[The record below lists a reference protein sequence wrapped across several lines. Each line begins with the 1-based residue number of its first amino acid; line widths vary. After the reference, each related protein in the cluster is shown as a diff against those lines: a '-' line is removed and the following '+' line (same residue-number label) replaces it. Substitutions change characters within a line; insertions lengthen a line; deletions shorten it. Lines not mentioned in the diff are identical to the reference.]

1 MLRRSIGVCALGVT
15 VTVAARGAIA
25 PAAAG
30 VEVGTL
36 SPRAIGHA
44 GAAIVSDDGGAAVF
58 ACPAAIARRDGRR
71 AQLAGLALDDEA
83 ALITPD
89 HPRVQDGGGA
99 TLTPA
104 VSAAGHLGDVVLAV
118 AYATTEAFHHDL
130 PVAGLEL
137 PAADVA
143 GRFPHRYAGSVA
155 GLQRQTVGAAAA
167 IRPTEWLA
175 LGVAVTVAQVD
186 VEERRRLWAG
196 FAGRDPLAQP
206 TRDVDVALTAGDGLV
221 PGGALGALIAPLD
234 APLEL
239 ALGVSWSDDV
249 RADGDATV
257 AAVAD
262 AAQVAAVAPASAL
275 RLGSALTANLG
286 VRWLGERYAV
296 EGAATWTAYPTGAD
310 AWAIAGVELVD
321 QSGARA
327 RLAQLPS
334 RLPRKGHG
342 ALAAAVD
349 VEVLPGF
356 AWLALGYRWASAASA
371 GPTLTT
377 VGADL
382 GGHTLAAGLELS
394 AGDATITIGVAH
406 QLSRQRTA
414 RGPGLSLD
422 NPFPGGVA
430 PANLGTHA
438 TALDLVGIGLE
449 LVAP

>member
-1 MLRRSIGVCALGVT
+1 VLRRPIGACALGVT
-15 VTVAARGAIA
+15 VTALGAIA
-25 PAAAG
+25 PARAG

-44 GAAIVSDDGGAAVF
+44 GAAVASDDGGAAVF
-58 ACPAAIARRDGRR
+58 TCPAAIARRDTRR
-71 AQLAGLALDDEA
+71 AQLAGLAIDDEV

-89 HPRVQDGGGA
+89 HPRVKDGGGA
-99 TLTPA
+99 TLAPA
-104 VSAAGHLGDVVLAV
+104 VSAAGHLGPVVLAV
-118 AYATTEAFHHDL
+118 AYATTEAFHRDL

-143 GRFPHRYAGSVA
+143 ARFPHRYAGSVA
-155 GLQRQTVGAAAA
+155 SVQRQTVGAAAA

-175 LGVAVTVAQVD
+175 LGVAVTLAQVD
-186 VEERRRLWAG
+186 LEERRRLWAG

-206 TRDVDVALTAGDGLV
+206 TRDVDVDLTAGDGLV

-234 APLEL
+234 APLEV
-239 ALGVSWSDDV
+239 AVGASWSDDV
-249 RADGDATV
+249 RADGDAAV
-257 AAVAD
+257 RAVAG
-262 AAQVAAVAPASAL
+262 AAQVAAVAPATAI

-286 VRWLGERYAV
+286 VRWLGERYAI

-310 AWAIAGVELVD
+310 AWAITGVELVD
-321 QSGARA
+321 ESGARA
-327 RLAQLPS
+327 RLTRLPS
-334 RLPRKGHG
+334 RLPRRGHG

-349 VEVLPGF
+349 VEVIPGF
-356 AWLALGYRWASAASA
+356 AWLALGYRWTTAASA
-371 GPTLTT
+371 LPALST

-406 QLSRQRTA
+406 QLSRQATA
-414 RGPGLSLD
+414 RGPGLALD

-430 PANLGTHA
+430 PANLGAHA

-449 LVAP
+449 LSAP